1 MSEFLLLGAR
11 SAPSPEMS
19 PARAARDL
27 TALAAWH
34 RWLRR
39 WGLLRSYAVRPP
51 WLAGPR
57 VCLIVRASGPA
68 AAQRLAV
75 GWEQAG
81 GYRVTIMELR
91 DGAVGAGLTR

>member
-1 MSEFLLLGAR
+1 
-11 SAPSPEMS
+11 
-19 PARAARDL
+19 
-27 TALAAWH
+27 
-34 RWLRR
+34 
-39 WGLLRSYAVRPP
+39 VRPP

-81 GYRVTIMELR
+81 GYRVTIMELC
-91 DGAVGAGLTR
+91 DGAVGAGLAR